1 MKILIGHFGHEAN
14 TFASQKFGFEQFAS
28 RVFLHGEEAIT
39 ANEGTS
45 SYSGGIIQAGR
56 EEGVE
61 MIPTCAYTCAAPV
74 LTRECVDKMLSY
86 ILPVAEAHKDEL
98 DGICIS
104 LHGAGVFEDDDDLES
119 YVLRKLREIVG
130 NEMPITSSLDL
141 HGNISEEMCRLSNGL
156 FGIRKYPH
164 TDKFDAA
171 YLAMKTLIRI
181 IRGEI
186 KPETCVCRL
195 PLLIPI
201 AAGMTANEPFVSIEK
216 HFKEYIRE
224 KGLIDASFFQ
234 GFPYADVPSCGA
246 SVVVVA
252 EKGAKEA
259 AHELAK
265 YVWEKRHELDL
276 VSLSPAEALD
286 LAEKEEK
293 EGLIVINEMSDNP
306 GGGTPGDGT
315 HLLREMIKRDLPRSI
330 FGYIVDEEAVEELF
344 RHKPGDVFDITV
356 GGKTE
361 AIYGEPLELKNVKL
375 ISLTDDIFYHTSP
388 NLRGVPAKLGKGG
401 RIRHGN
407 VDIII
412 GTSRSQ
418 TFDDR
423 PFLVAGADVFQYRY
437 AGLKSTQHFRS
448 YFEPRC
454 ARIISTDPPGYNT
467 SNLSVFEYKKLQRPV
482 FPLDQDVTFE

>member
-14 TFASQKFGFEQFAS
+14 TFASQKFDFDQFAS
-28 RVFLHGEEAIT
+28 RVFLYGEESIT
-39 ANEGTS
+39 ASEGTS
-45 SYSGGIIQAGR
+45 SYYGGIIQAGR

-61 MIPTCAYTCAAPV
+61 MIPTCAYTAAAPV

-86 ILPVAEAHKDEL
+86 ILPVAEKYKDEL
-98 DGICIS
+98 DGICFS

-195 PLLIPI
+195 PLLVPI
-201 AAGMTANEPFVSIEK
+201 AAGMTANEPFISIEK
-216 HFKEYIRE
+216 YFKEYIQE
-224 KGLIDASFFQ
+224 KGLIDASLFQ
-234 GFPYADVPSCGA
+234 GFPYADVPFCGA

-265 YVWEKRHELDL
+265 FVWDKRCELDL
-276 VSLSPAEALD
+276 VSLSPSHTEQVALLVPSVSQVASLLD
-286 LAEKEEK
+286 L
-293 EGLIVINEMSDNP
+293 
-306 GGGTPGDGT
+306 
-315 HLLREMIKRDLPRSI
+315 
-330 FGYIVDEEAVEELF
+330 Y
-344 RHKPGDVFDITV
+344 
-356 GGKTE
+356 
-361 AIYGEPLELKNVKL
+361 
-375 ISLTDDIFYHTSP
+375 SP
-388 NLRGVPAKLGKGG
+388 
-401 RIRHGN
+401 
-407 VDIII
+407 
-412 GTSRSQ
+412 
-418 TFDDR
+418 
-423 PFLVAGADVFQYRY
+423 
-437 AGLKSTQHFRS
+437 
-448 YFEPRC
+448 
-454 ARIISTDPPGYNT
+454 
-467 SNLSVFEYKKLQRPV
+467 
-482 FPLDQDVTFE
+482 